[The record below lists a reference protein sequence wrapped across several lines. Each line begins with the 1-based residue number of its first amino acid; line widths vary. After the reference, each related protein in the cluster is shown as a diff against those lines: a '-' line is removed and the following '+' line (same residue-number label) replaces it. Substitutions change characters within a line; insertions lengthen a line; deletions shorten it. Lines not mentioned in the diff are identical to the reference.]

1 MEVIVKIGQFLLS
14 LSILVVLHELG
25 HFTFA
30 KLFKTRVE
38 KFYMFF
44 NPGFSLF
51 KFTKGETEYGIGWL
65 PLGGYVKISGMI
77 DESMD
82 KEQMKL
88 PPEPYEFRSKPAW
101 QRLLIM
107 VGGVLV
113 NFILAFVIYI
123 AVLYTWGEQYLP
135 VENVKYGVVCDSL
148 AESIGLQDGDK
159 IVSLDNEK
167 IEKFNDIVPDILLNG
182 PKSIQ
187 FTRNNEPLSVD
198 IPSSFVPDLL
208 AKSSKGFSLDPI
220 FGIRFPYSA
229 MSIGKVMKESP
240 ANEAGILKGDKIVSI
255 DSVGFEYYDQFETF
269 THSKK
274 GQDVLV
280 QLDREGEQLEV
291 KLTIGQDGKIGFY
304 TQMEAGLFEY
314 ATLKYSF
321 VESIPAGFNKGID
334 KLTDYL
340 KQFKLIFSSETQ
352 AYKSI
357 GGFMTIGSIFPG
369 VWNWQAFWNLT
380 AFLSIILAIMN
391 ILPIPALDGGHV
403 MFLMYEIITGR
414 KPGDKFMEYAQITG
428 MVLLFGLLIF
438 ANGNDVVKWISNMK

>member
-38 KFYMFF
+38 KFYLFF

-107 VGGVLV
+107 VGGVMV

-135 VENVKYGVVCDSL
+135 TENVKYGVVCDSL

-159 IVSLDNEK
+159 IVSLDHEK
-167 IEKFNDIVPDILLNG
+167 IERFGDIVPDILLNG

-187 FTRNNEPLSVD
+187 FIRNNEQLSVD
-198 IPSSFVPDLL
+198 IPSSFIPDLL
-208 AKSSKGFSLDPI
+208 ARSSKGFSLSPV
-220 FGIRFPYSA
+220 FGVRYPYNA
-229 MSIGKVMKESP
+229 VSIGEVVKESP
-240 ANEAGILKGDKIVSI
+240 ASEAGILKGDKIVSI
-255 DSVGFEYYDQFETF
+255 DSVGFEYYDQFQTF
-269 THSKK
+269 LLAKKSK
-274 GQDVLV
+274 DVLI
-280 QLDREGEQLEV
+280 QLNREGKLLEV
-291 KLTIGQDGKIGFY
+291 KLTIGEDGKLGFY
-304 TQMEAGLFEY
+304 PQMEAGLIEY
-314 ATLKYSF
+314 ATLKYTF

-334 KLTDYL
+334 KLGSYL
-340 KQFKLIFSSETQ
+340 KQFKLIFSSETK

-357 GGFMTIGSIFPG
+357 GGFITIGNIFPG

-438 ANGNDVVKWISNMK
+438 ANGNDVVKWISNM